1 MKVSNKLVFVQ
12 ALSSLSLWLDIFLIF
27 TVPVYMW
34 QAPPASIAVLAVC
47 LGLPMLILGPIVGT
61 IIDRQDVR
69 KTLILGAMLRVIST
83 TALACSPNFN
93 LFLGLVILK
102 GVANL
107 VYFPSITVTVRQ
119 LIGAED
125 RKYFFSYVSLLDQSS
140 KILAPLL
147 AGLLTLMLIPKDV
160 FFLSAAAVFISL
172 PLLVS
177 ICAAIPSKPE
187 VSSARILSLYQ
198 DVLNGFHIF
207 RSLPY
212 QLRIGFLYSLLTS
225 LALGVYDPHLAAFFA
240 YEGLAPVVF
249 SGVISATAGGAVCAA
264 LLLKFKFKT
273 TDEFVL
279 RSYALIIFS
288 IALLL
293 AAALIFFEIPGRR
306 YLYPAVWFING
317 LGYEILVISS
327 NIILQQLCPAENI
340 GRVSTS
346 FRSIQ
351 ILCVIMGPM
360 IGTALI
366 ADMGRQAPFIFAAC
380 AAFLTA
386 SISGIIHY
394 YCASKQLIKA
404 MD

>member
-1 MKVSNKLVFVQ
+1 MKASNKLIFVQ
-12 ALSSLSLWLDIFLIF
+12 ALSSLSLWLDIFLVF

-34 QAPPASIAVLAVC
+34 QIPPSSIALLAFC
-47 LGLPMLILGPIVGT
+47 LGAPMLILGPIVGT
-61 IIDRQDVR
+61 IIDRQDVQ
-69 KTLILGAMLRVIST
+69 KTLILGALLRIFST
-83 TALACSPNFN
+83 IALACSTNFN
-93 LFLGLVILK
+93 VFLGLVILK

-119 LIGAED
+119 LIGADD
-125 RKYFFSYVSLLDQSS
+125 RKHFFSYVSLFDQSS

-147 AGLLTLMLIPKDV
+147 AGLLTLILAPKDV

-177 ICAAIPSKPE
+177 ICAAIPAKLE
-187 VSSARILSLYQ
+187 ASSAKILSLYQ
-198 DVLNGFHIF
+198 DLLKGFHIF
-207 RSLPY
+207 RSLPF

-225 LALGVYDPHLAAFFA
+225 LALGIYDPHLASFLA

-273 TDEFVL
+273 TDELVL
-279 RSYALIIFS
+279 RSCALIIFS
-288 IALLL
+288 TALLL
-293 AAALIFFEIPGRR
+293 AAALIFFEIPSRR

-317 LGYEILVISS
+317 FGYEILIISS
-327 NIILQQLCPAENI
+327 NIILQQLCPAEII

-351 ILCVIMGPM
+351 ILCVITGPM

-366 ADMGRQAPFIFAAC
+366 AGMGRQAPFILAAC

-386 SISGIIHY
+386 SISVTIHY
-394 YCASKQLIKA
+394 YCSRKQLLKA
-404 MD
+404 VD